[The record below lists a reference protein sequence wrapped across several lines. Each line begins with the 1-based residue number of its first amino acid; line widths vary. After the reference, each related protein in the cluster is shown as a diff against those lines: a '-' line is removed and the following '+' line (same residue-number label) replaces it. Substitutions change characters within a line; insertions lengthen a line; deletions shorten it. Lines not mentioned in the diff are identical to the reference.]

1 MSPAA
6 DARARAATPARHGAP
21 GQRRAPLSVLDRK
34 ALAERARR
42 RKARLLLAL
51 SGLLV
56 TGALGLVA
64 AGQALV
70 ASQQLHLDDLNRQIA
85 SGVARTQHLQISKA
99 KLAAPSRILGIAE
112 HRLHMVVPSH
122 VSYLSPVPG
131 SPSATTQ
138 PGAAPSSHG
147 HAP

>member
-6 DARARAATPARHGAP
+6 NARARSAAPSRHGAAEK
-21 GQRRAPLSVLDRK
+21 RRTPLSVLDRK
-34 ALAERARR
+34 VLAERARR

-70 ASQQLHLDDLNRQIA
+70 ASQQLHLDHLNAQIA
-85 SGVARTQHLQISKA
+85 AGVARTQRLQISKA
-99 KLAAPSRILGIAE
+99 ELAAPSRILGIAE
-112 HRLHMVVPSH
+112 HELHMVAPSH
-122 VSYLSPVPG
+122 VSYLSPVPATAPATATG
-131 SPSATTQ
+131 ASASSGR
-138 PGAAPSSHG
+138 GARP
-147 HAP
+147 

>member
-6 DARARAATPARHGAP
+6 DARARSAAPARRGAP
-21 GQRRAPLSVLDRK
+21 GQRRAPPSVPDRK

-51 SGLLV
+51 SGLVV

-70 ASQQLHLDDLNRQIA
+70 TSQQLHLDNLNRQIA
-85 SGVARTQHLQISKA
+85 AGVATTQRLQISKA
-99 KLAAPSRILGIAE
+99 ELAAPSRILAIAE
-112 HRLHMVVPSH
+112 HQLHMVAPSH
-122 VSYLSPVPG
+122 VSYLSPVPPG
-131 SPSATTQ
+131 GTTAA
-138 PGAAPSSHG
+138 GTSAPSRHG